1 MCFEPTCRPKF
12 YISAY
17 RNPVTTIIM
26 NRSTAG
32 RLIRAFHSTARA
44 RHGTAGSTSA
54 SEEEMK
60 HFKQLAATWW
70 DTNGPQRI
78 LHKMNLLRMDFMNEN
93 LKVLQQNT
101 SQSAVKPAGV
111 SLDIL
116 PDSDPRK
123 TNAIQLTDKKR
134 VLDIGCGGGILAEH
148 MARLPWTSSVDGID
162 MSPDVL
168 QVAVEHAKKDA
179 SLTKKLNYRRIALE
193 DLPRDEKFDIVTMY
207 EVLEHI
213 TYPAEFMKHALSK
226 VNPGGWVFLSTIN
239 RTPISW
245 FTTIF
250 VAEHLMRLVP
260 PGTHT
265 YSKYINEEEIR
276 DFFATQKDWEFVDSK
291 GCMYVPGC
299 GWVWTPNERMGNY
312 MMAFR
317 KKD

>member
-1 MCFEPTCRPKF
+1 
-12 YISAY
+12 
-17 RNPVTTIIM
+17 
-26 NRSTAG
+26 
-32 RLIRAFHSTARA
+32 
-44 RHGTAGSTSA
+44 
-54 SEEEMK
+54 MK
-60 HFKQLAATWW
+60 HFKQLAASWW

-78 LHKMNLLRMDFMNEN
+78 LHKMNILRMDFMNEN
-93 LKVLQQNT
+93 LKSFQQNMQQT
-101 SQSAVKPAGV
+101 GVKPAGV

-116 PDSDPRK
+116 PKSDPRK
-123 TNAIQLTDKKR
+123 GNQEATAYLPEKKVS

-148 MARLPWTSSVDGID
+148 MARLPWTSEVNGID
-162 MSPDVL
+162 LSPDVL
-168 QVAVEHAKKDA
+168 KVAMEHAKMDV
-179 SLTKKLNYRRIALE
+179 SLEKKLNYRQIALE
-193 DLPRDEKFDIVTMY
+193 DLPKDEKYDIVTMY

-213 TYPAEFMKHALSK
+213 TYPAEFLKHALSK

-276 DFFATQKDWEFVDSK
+276 DFFSKQPDWEFADSK